1 MIFFLLYVFWDQ
13 TIKSIVMHSL
23 GQLLFDCNLTRWK
36 IWFPHCVNVI
46 LFYVSA
52 RKLQVSIRFFFSI
65 HESKFLHGFNLHIP
79 SGYLLSTNGF
89 RNGNLMK
96 LEVSAWFQP
105 TYTSWIY
112 VYLWFPQWKL
122 KWNFLIISTHL
133 NRLGIYSSTY
143 I

>member
-1 MIFFLLYVFWDQ
+1 MGSDHLKYRDAFIRAIFFYF
-13 TIKSIVMHSL
+13 
-23 GQLLFDCNLTRWK
+23 NLTRWT
-36 IWFPHCVNVI
+36 IWFPHCTNVI

-52 RKLQVSIRFFFSI
+52 RKLQVSIRFYSAETYTV
-65 HESKFLHGFNLHIP
+65 HESKFLHDFNLQIP